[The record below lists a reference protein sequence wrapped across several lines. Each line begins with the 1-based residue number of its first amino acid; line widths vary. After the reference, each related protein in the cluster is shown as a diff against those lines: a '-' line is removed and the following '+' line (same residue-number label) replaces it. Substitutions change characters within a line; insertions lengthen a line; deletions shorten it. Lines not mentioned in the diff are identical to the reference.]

1 MTVAQGF
8 MVGGPSDRED
18 PWRVLAGGE
27 LTGGAVTFGDAR
39 IPPGSPG
46 PRRHVHT
53 REDESIYVVE
63 GVLTVEVGDQ
73 RFEAGPE
80 TLVWLPRNVP
90 HVFANLS
97 DRLVRTVGVISPSG
111 LEGMFAEQAVYFRE
125 LQGPPD
131 QDLLTAM
138 LERYGVLPVDG
149 PPLA

>member
-1 MTVAQGF
+1 MSVAQGF
-8 MVGGPSDRED
+8 MVGGSPDRD
-18 PWRVLAGGE
+18 GPWRVLAGAE
-27 LTGGAVTFGDAR
+27 QTGGAVTFGDAR

-46 PRRHVHT
+46 PRRHVHS

-97 DRLVRTVGVISPSG
+97 DRVVRTVGVITPSG
-111 LEGMFAEQAVYFRE
+111 LEGMFAEQAAYFSQ
-125 LQGPPD
+125 LHGPPD
-131 QDLLTAM
+131 AELLTAM
-138 LERYGVLPVDG
+138 MARYGVLPVEG
-149 PPLA
+149 PPLG